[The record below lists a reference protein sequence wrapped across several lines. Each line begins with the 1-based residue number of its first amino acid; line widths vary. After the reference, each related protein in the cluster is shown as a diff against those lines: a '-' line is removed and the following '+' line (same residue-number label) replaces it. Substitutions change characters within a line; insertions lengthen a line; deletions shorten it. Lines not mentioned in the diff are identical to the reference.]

1 MQKSRLGISVGLLG
15 AMVYFAG
22 LINGL
27 LLITILAGYILL
39 AEDNEWLRRTSVKAV
54 VLCVVFS
61 FASIVVGFIPEAI
74 NVIDSFVSIFG
85 GSFSIPFISS
95 LVNFVN
101 DTIVFIKN
109 ILFVILGLKALNQG
123 TIVISVIDKMINKYM
138 Q

>member
-15 AMVYFAG
+15 AMVYFSG

-27 LLITILAGYILL
+27 LLITLLAGYILL

-61 FASIVVGFIPEAI
+61 FASIVVSFVPEAI
-74 NVIDSFVSIFG
+74 SVINSFVSIFG
-85 GSFSIPFISS
+85 GSFSIPFVIS
-95 LVNFVN
+95 LVDFIN
-101 DTIVFIKN
+101 DAIIFTRN